1 MANNEIIYVLFLFY
15 VTLDKN
21 LDNEGN
27 AIANPSVLF
36 YAISLKEN

>member
-1 MANNEIIYVLFLFY
+1 MANNEIIYVLFLFV

-36 YAISLKEN
+36 YAITLKEN